1 MSGFFR
7 PNQYIK
13 RNWDMSFYRPKK
25 MASTASLVNQEI
37 SSTCNNLR
45 SLADDIQN
53 LSQQLKSSDYSSDA
67 NAIIKQIGYMNTNLS
82 RTASAAINDLIRIC
96 SIIASKNKTLAN
108 KMNDVSTQ
116 MLNDELRHVV
126 LQSDTL
132 HRISKNRNKVVNKLI
147 RKIRIFVMKLTT
159 FVVWHKYKELFLKG
173 DYEYKKFKKHSIEY
187 LKESI
192 YIEKTRK
199 MDF

>member
-13 RNWDMSFYRPKK
+13 RNWDMSFYRPQK

-116 MLNDELRHVV
+116 MLNDV
-126 LQSDTL
+126 Q
-132 HRISKNRNKVVNKLI
+132 I
-147 RKIRIFVMKLTT
+147 
-159 FVVWHKYKELFLKG
+159 
-173 DYEYKKFKKHSIEY
+173 
-187 LKESI
+187 
-192 YIEKTRK
+192 IEKFFN
-199 MDF
+199 DWS

>member
-116 MLNDELRHVV
+116 MLNDV
-126 LQSDTL
+126 Q
-132 HRISKNRNKVVNKLI
+132 I
-147 RKIRIFVMKLTT
+147 
-159 FVVWHKYKELFLKG
+159 
-173 DYEYKKFKKHSIEY
+173 
-187 LKESI
+187 
-192 YIEKTRK
+192 IEKFFN
-199 MDF
+199 DWS